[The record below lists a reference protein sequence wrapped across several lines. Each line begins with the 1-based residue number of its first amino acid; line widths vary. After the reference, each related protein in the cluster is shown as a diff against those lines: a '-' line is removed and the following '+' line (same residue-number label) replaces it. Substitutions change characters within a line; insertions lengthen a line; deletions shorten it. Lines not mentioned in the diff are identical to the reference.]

1 MKQGTPEWFA
11 ERLGKVTASRTS
23 DVLAKIKTGESAAR
37 ANYRAEL
44 VSQRLTGYME
54 DGFTSA
60 AMQHGNEY
68 EKFARAQY
76 EIKRDVMVDEIGFV
90 QHPSIEWAGASPDG
104 MIGDDGLI
112 EIKCP
117 NTATHIDYLLAGKA
131 PSKYIPQMV
140 WQMACTG
147 RKWVDFVSFDPR
159 MPEDLQLLIVRFERN
174 DEQISEHEAEVRKFL
189 SEVEATI
196 SKLKAIVRPEPT
208 INDYINTP

>member
-11 ERLGKVTASRTS
+11 ERLGKVTASRVS
-23 DVLAKIKTGESAAR
+23 DVLAKIKSGEAAAR
-37 ANYRAEL
+37 SNYRAEL
-44 VSQRLTGYME
+44 VAQRLTGYME
-54 DGFTSA
+54 EGFTNA

-76 EIKRDVMVDEIGFV
+76 EIKKDVMVDEIGFV
-90 QHPSIEWAGASPDG
+90 SHPVIEWAGASPDG
-104 MIGDDGLI
+104 LIGDDGLI

-140 WQMACTG
+140 WQLACTG
-147 RKWVDFVSFDPR
+147 RKWCDFVSFDPR
-159 MPEDLQLLIVRFERN
+159 MPEEMQLFIVRFDRN
-174 DEQISEHEAEVRKFL
+174 DEQIAETETEVRKFL
-189 SEVEATI
+189 TEVESTI
-196 SKLKAIVRPEPT
+196 SKLRAIVRPEPT

>member
-11 ERLGKVTASRTS
+11 ERLGKVTASRVS
-23 DVLAKIKTGESAAR
+23 DVLAKIKTGEAAAR
-37 ANYRAEL
+37 SNYRAEL
-44 VSQRLTGYME
+44 VAQRLTGYME
-54 DGFTSA
+54 EGFTNA

-76 EIKRDVMVDEIGFV
+76 EIKKDVMVDEVGFV
-90 QHPSIEWAGASPDG
+90 SHPAIEWAGASPDG
-104 MIGDDGLI
+104 LIGDDGLI

-140 WQMACTG
+140 WQLACTG
-147 RKWVDFVSFDPR
+147 RKWCDFVSFDPR
-159 MPEDLQLLIVRFERN
+159 MPEEMQLLIVRFDRN
-174 DEQISEHEAEVRKFL
+174 DEQIAETEAEVRKFL
-189 SEVEATI
+189 TEVESTI
-196 SKLKAIVRPEPT
+196 SKLRAIVRPEPT

>member
-1 MKQGTPEWFA
+1 MKQGSPEWFA
-11 ERLGKVTASRTS
+11 ERLGKVTASRIS

-44 VSQRLTGYME
+44 VAQRLTGYIE
-54 DGFTSA
+54 EGFTST

-68 EKFARAQY
+68 EPFARAQY

-90 QHPSIEWAGASPDG
+90 RHPSIEWAGASPDG
-104 MIGDDGLI
+104 LVGDDGLI

-131 PSKYIPQMV
+131 PAKYVPQMI

-159 MPEDLQLLIVRFERN
+159 MPEEMQLFIVRFDRN
-174 DEQISEHEAEVRKFL
+174 EDQISEHEAEVKKFIG
-189 SEVEATI
+189 EVEATI
-196 SKLKAIVRPEPT
+196 SKLRAAIRPAPT